1 MLPRPPCLGIQ
12 EEKSLARPGQ
22 RQTSAR
28 RTAPR
33 NQRRVRHHGD
43 VVSVL
48 ARNAR
53 EVEAAAQR
61 GRVTPAVRTKFQ
73 AIALL
78 LRDERARVRAAG
90 GSDSHRTE
98 QLRRL
103 DGIAT
108 ILATT
113 AVRDAGL
120 MALLGEDADVS
131 DAARSLKREMLRDLG
146 IEPAPEEIAPAETA
160 TVPAGP
166 ERQVVP
172 QSVVSRQLANP
183 FLAPDFS
190 AVPQRASRPRRLASW
205 ELLGPLLSSFERA
218 GGGAPACMA
227 LPAPTARFTPEGLE
241 LMPHQG
247 QVVAAAAA
255 GHRTFLLADEPGL
268 GKTAEALLAAEAAKA
283 YPLLVVVPSV
293 VKTNWAREAARWTP
307 HRPVTVV
314 QGDGEAVDGFADIVV
329 LNYEVLDRHMG
340 WLGDFDFR
348 GMVVDEAHFIKNKT
362 SQRSQR
368 VLALSDRIRSRVTRP
383 LLMALTG
390 TPLIN
395 DIDDFRAIWQFL
407 GWIDDSKPLDELT
420 DALEDIGLTPADR
433 GFYAAA
439 RQCVIDLGIVRRR
452 KLDVAA
458 DIPARRIA
466 DLPVELDGRVG
477 RSIRAA
483 EKNLAG
489 RMVAQYQTALA
500 NRSSDA
506 DVKGIDHDLVRR
518 VARSELKD
526 TTTSQS
532 GENVFTMMRRIGQAK
547 AELAADYATQL
558 ARSAGKVVFFAKH
571 IDVMD
576 AAEET
581 FARQG
586 VRFSSIRGDQTPTVR
601 QANVDAFVNDPD
613 VAIAVCSLTA
623 AGVGLNLQVASNIV
637 LAELSWTDAEQTQAI
652 DRSHRIGQSEPVT
665 AWRIIAAQTIDARI
679 AGLIDGKAGLAARA
693 LDGSDEEVS
702 SSADVQLEALV
713 ALLTDA
719 LQASSGHGDAPGS

>member
-1 MLPRPPCLGIQ
+1 M
-12 EEKSLARPGQ
+12 ARSGQ
-22 RQTSAR
+22 RQPGAR

-33 NQRRVRHHGD
+33 EQRPVRPGGD
-43 VVSVL
+43 VISVL
-48 ARNAR
+48 ARSVR
-53 EVEAAAQR
+53 EVEAAARR

-73 AIALL
+73 AVALL
-78 LRDERARVRAAG
+78 LRDERARVRAAAG
-90 GSDSHRTE
+90 ADGHRSE
-98 QLRRL
+98 QLKRL

-113 AVRDAGL
+113 AVQDAGL
-120 MALLGEDADVS
+120 LALLAEDSDVS
-131 DAARSLKREMLRDLG
+131 DAARSLKREMLRDVG
-146 IEPAPEEIAPAETA
+146 IEPAPEETAPAEIATA
-160 TVPAGP
+160 PAGT
-166 ERQVVP
+166 ERRVVP
-172 QSVVSRQLANP
+172 QSVISGQLANP

-190 AVPQRASRPRRLASW
+190 AAPQRAPRPRRLPGW
-205 ELLGPLLSSFERA
+205 ELLNPLLSSFERA
-218 GGGAPACMA
+218 GGGAPACMT
-227 LPAPTARFTPEGLE
+227 LPSPTARFTPMGQQ

-247 QVVAAAAA
+247 ELVAAAAA

-268 GKTAEALLAAEAAKA
+268 GKTAQALLAAEAANA
-283 YPLLVVVPSV
+283 YPLLVVVPNV

-307 HRPVTVV
+307 HRPATVV
-314 QGDGEAVDGFADIVV
+314 HGDGETVDGFADIVV
-329 LNYEVLDRHMG
+329 LNYEVLDRHLG
-340 WLGDFDFR
+340 WLGDFGFR
-348 GMVVDEAHFIKNKT
+348 GMVVDEAHFIKNRT
-362 SQRSQR
+362 SQRSQH
-368 VLALSDRIRSRVTRP
+368 VLALSSRIRSRTARP

-395 DIDDFRAIWQFL
+395 DIEDFRAIWQFL
-407 GWIDDSKPLDELT
+407 GWIDDSKPRDELM
-420 DALEDIGLTPADR
+420 DALEDTGLTPADR
-433 GFYAAA
+433 DFYAAA

-452 KLDVAA
+452 KIDVAA

-466 DLPVELDGRVG
+466 DLPVELDDRVG

-483 EKNLAG
+483 ERELAG
-489 RMVAQYQTALA
+489 RMMARYETALA
-500 NRSSDA
+500 NRSADA
-506 DVKGIDHDLVRR
+506 GVEGIDHDLVRR
-518 VARSELKD
+518 VARAELKD
-526 TTTSQS
+526 ATTAQS
-532 GENVFTMMRRIGQAK
+532 GENVFSMMRRIGRAK
-547 AELAADYATQL
+547 AELAADYAAQL

-586 VRFSSIRGDQTPTVR
+586 VRFSSIRGDQTPSSR
-601 QANVDAFVNDPD
+601 QKNIDAFVTDPD

-652 DRSHRIGQSEPVT
+652 DRSHRIGQAEPVT

-679 AGLIDGKAGLAARA
+679 AELIDSKAGLAARA

-713 ALLTDA
+713 AMLTDA
-719 LQASSGHGDAPGS
+719 LRESPGPGDALIS

>member
-1 MLPRPPCLGIQ
+1 V
-12 EEKSLARPGQ
+12 ARPGQ
-22 RQTSAR
+22 RQTGAR
-28 RTAPR
+28 RTAAR
-33 NQRRVRHHGD
+33 TQRRVRHGGD
-43 VVSVL
+43 LISVL
-48 ARNAR
+48 ARTVR
-53 EVEAAAQR
+53 EVEAATQR
-61 GRVTPAVRTKFQ
+61 DRVTPAVRTKFQ

-78 LRDERARVRAAG
+78 LRDERARVRAAA
-90 GSDSHRTE
+90 GSESQRAE
-98 QLRRL
+98 QLKRL
-103 DGIAT
+103 DGVAT

-113 AVRDAGL
+113 AVRDARL
-120 MALLGEDADVS
+120 LALLAEDADVS
-131 DAARSLKREMLRDLG
+131 DAARALKREMLRDLG
-146 IEPAPEEIAPAETA
+146 IESEPEEIAPAEIA
-160 TVPAGP
+160 TVPADT
-166 ERQVVP
+166 ERRVVP
-172 QSVVSRQLANP
+172 QSVISRQLANP

-190 AVPQRASRPRRLASW
+190 AAPARTARPRRLAGW

-218 GGGAPACMA
+218 GGGAPACMT
-227 LPAPTARFTPEGLE
+227 LPPPSARFTPAGLE

-268 GKTAEALLAAEAAKA
+268 GKTAEALLATEAADA
-283 YPLLVVVPSV
+283 YPLLVVVPSI

-307 HRPVTVV
+307 HRPATVV
-314 QGDGEAVDGFADIVV
+314 QGDGKAVDGFADIVI
-329 LNYEVLDRHMG
+329 LNYELLDRHMG

-348 GMVVDEAHFIKNKT
+348 GMIVDEAHFIKNKS

-368 VLALSDRIRSRVTRP
+368 VLALSDRIRSRTVRP

-395 DIDDFRAIWQFL
+395 DIEDFRATWEFL
-407 GWIDDSKPLDELT
+407 GWIDDSKPLDELVG
-420 DALEDIGLTPADR
+420 ALEDTGLTPADR
-433 GFYAAA
+433 GFYTAA
-439 RQCVIDLGIVRRR
+439 RQSVIDLGIVRRR
-452 KLDVAA
+452 KIDVAA

-483 EKNLAG
+483 EQNLAK
-489 RMVAQYQTALA
+489 RMVAQYRTALA

-506 DVKGIDHDLVRR
+506 GVSLDAGLGGLGDDIDHDLVRR

-526 TTTSQS
+526 ATTKS

-547 AELAADYATQL
+547 ADLAADYTVEL
-558 ARSAGKVVFFAKH
+558 ARSVGKVVFFAKH

-576 AAEET
+576 AAEEI

-586 VRFSSIRGDQTPTVR
+586 MRFSSIRGDQTPTTR

-613 VAIAVCSLTA
+613 VAVAVCSLTA

-637 LAELSWTDAEQTQAI
+637 LAELSWTAAEQTQAI
-652 DRSHRIGQSEPVT
+652 DRSHRIGQAEPVT
-665 AWRIIAAQTIDARI
+665 AWRIIAAQTIDAKI
-679 AGLIDGKAGLAARA
+679 AELIDSKAGLAARA

-702 SSADVQLEALV
+702 SSTDVQLDALV

-719 LQASSGHGDAPGS
+719 LRAS

>member
-1 MLPRPPCLGIQ
+1 MG
-12 EEKSLARPGQ
+12 
-22 RQTSAR
+22 AR

-33 NQRRVRHHGD
+33 KQRRVSHRGD
-43 VVSVL
+43 VISVL
-48 ARNAR
+48 ARTAR
-53 EVEAAAQR
+53 ELEAAAQR
-61 GRVTPAVRTKFQ
+61 DRVTPSVRTKFQ
-73 AIALL
+73 AVALL
-78 LRDERARVRAAG
+78 LRDERARVRAADVT
-90 GSDSHRTE
+90 DSHRAE
-98 QLRRL
+98 QLKRL

-120 MALLGEDADVS
+120 MALLAEDADVS
-131 DAARSLKREMLRDLG
+131 AAARSLKREMLRDLG
-146 IEPAPEEIAPAETA
+146 IEPAPEETAPAPA
-160 TVPAGP
+160 APVPASTD
-166 ERQVVP
+166 RQVVP
-172 QSVVSRQLANP
+172 QSVISRQLANP

-190 AVPQRASRPRRLASW
+190 AVPQRNSRPRRLDGW
-205 ELLGPLLSSFERA
+205 ELLGPLFGSFERA
-218 GGGAPACMA
+218 DAGAPACMP
-227 LPAPTARFTPEGLE
+227 LPEPTARFTPAGLE

-268 GKTAEALLAAEAAKA
+268 GKTAEALLAAEAANA

-307 HRPVTVV
+307 RHPVTVV

-348 GMVVDEAHFIKNKT
+348 GMVVDEAHFIKNKS

-368 VLALSDRIRSRVTRP
+368 VLALSERIRSRTPRP

-407 GWIDDSKPLDELT
+407 GWIDDKKPLDQLT
-420 DALEDIGLTPADR
+420 DALEDTGLTPADR
-433 GFYAAA
+433 GFSSAA
-439 RQCVIDLGIVRRR
+439 RQSVIDLGIVRRR

-466 DLPVELDGRVG
+466 DLPVELDGPAG

-483 EKNLAG
+483 ERDLTR
-489 RMVAQYQTALA
+489 RMVAQYETALA
-500 NRSSDA
+500 GRSPGTAVD
-506 DVKGIDHDLVRR
+506 GIDHDLVRR

-526 TTTSQS
+526 STTRKS

-547 AELAADYATQL
+547 AELAADYAAQL

-586 VRFSSIRGDQTPTVR
+586 VRFASIRGDQTPKVR
-601 QANVDAFVNDPD
+601 QANIDAFTNDPD

-652 DRSHRIGQSEPVT
+652 DRSHRIGQAEPVT
-665 AWRIIAAQTIDARI
+665 AWRIIAAQTIDTRI
-679 AGLIDGKAGLAARA
+679 AELIDSKAGLAARA
-693 LDGSDEEVS
+693 LDGSDQEVS
-702 SSADVQLEALV
+702 SSADVQLDALV

-719 LQASSGHGDAPGS
+719 LRASSGHGDAAGH